1 MRLVRNTLIALVS
14 LAAAGSAWA
23 AEIRLRSDATPS
35 GPVVRLGD
43 IAEIYAADPERAA
56 VLRSV
61 ELFPAGSGRAP
72 RVVPARDVQEL
83 LFLRGFSPAECRISG
98 ASHVTL
104 AAAPQSKE
112 AKTVMPAMEK
122 RAADTVRAA
131 IQQYTIRQRR
141 SKEIMELDFT
151 LSDEQVR
158 AIDGAAYRLAIR
170 GGSEPWL
177 GSQRYEILL
186 EGGGKPSQL
195 EAQVRLPPSAVVA
208 KRAIDRGEILQPE
221 DVALAQLKPGADTSG
236 LFDRVDAVVGHETT
250 RAIGPGQ
257 TIDDGSLR
265 HPLLVRKGDAV
276 TVYTRSPGLQVRTT
290 ARSRDDGSLGELITI
305 ESMLNRQTFLARV
318 SGSQEAEI
326 YARPADTGVLRR
338 AAGQTSMASEGR

>member
-1 MRLVRNTLIALVS
+1 LLIVVLS
-14 LAAAGSAWA
+14 LAAVGSASA
-23 AEIRLRSDATPS
+23 AEIRLLNDATPS

-61 ELFPAGSGRAP
+61 ELFAVGRGA

-83 LFLRGFSPAECRISG
+83 LFLRGFNPAECRLSG

-104 AAAPQSKE
+104 APAPQPKE
-112 AKTVMPAMEK
+112 QKTVMPAMEK
-122 RAADTVRAA
+122 RAADMVRAA
-131 IQQYTIRQRR
+131 IQQYTIRQRHA
-141 SKEIMELDFT
+141 KEVVELDFT
-151 LSDEQVR
+151 LSDAQVR
-158 AIDGAAYRLAIR
+158 ALDGVVYRFAIR
-170 GGSEPWL
+170 GGAEPWL

-186 EGGGKPSQL
+186 EGGGKPLQL
-195 EAQVRLPPSAVVA
+195 DATVRLPPSAVVA
-208 KRAIDRGEILQPE
+208 KRAIDRGEILQAE
-221 DVALAQLKPGADTSG
+221 DVALERLKPGTDTSG

-257 TIDDGSLR
+257 SIDDGSLR

-326 YARPADTGVLRR
+326 YARPADTGIQR
-338 AAGQTSMASEGR
+338 ASGGDSSVARGGQ

>member
-1 MRLVRNTLIALVS
+1 MRFTNSLLIVVLS
-14 LAAAGSAWA
+14 LAGAGSAWA
-23 AEIRLRSDATPS
+23 AEIRLLNDATPS

-43 IAEIYAADPERAA
+43 IAEIYAADPERAD

-61 ELFPAGSGRAP
+61 ELFPAGSGRGP

-83 LFLRGFSPAECRISG
+83 LFLRGFNPAECRLSG

-104 AAAPQSKE
+104 APAPQPKE
-112 AKTVMPAMEK
+112 QKTVMPAMEK
-122 RAADTVRAA
+122 RSADMVRTA
-131 IQQYTIRQRR
+131 IQQYTIRQRH
-141 SKEIMELDFT
+141 SKEVVELDFT
-151 LSDEQVR
+151 LSDAQVR
-158 AIDGAAYRLAIR
+158 AIDGVVYRFAIR
-170 GGSEPWL
+170 GGAEPWL

-186 EGGGKPSQL
+186 EGGKPL
-195 EAQVRLPPSAVVA
+195 ELDATVRLPPSAVVA
-208 KRAIDRGEILQPE
+208 KRAIDRGEILQAE
-221 DVALAQLKPGADTSG
+221 DVSLERLKPGTDTSG

-318 SGSQEAEI
+318 SGSQEVEI
-326 YARPADTGVLRR
+326 YARPADTGIQR
-338 AAGQTSMASEGR
+338 ASGGASSVARGGR